1 MGRTA
6 FFVDGFNLF
15 HSFDSEPAY
24 HKYKWLNLAKLS
36 QCFIGSKDTLSDVF
50 YFTTYTTWDPRKLA
64 KHQNYVKALYLVGVK
79 AIFGEFRNIERI
91 CRICRKSYRTFEEKR
106 TDVNIAI
113 HLFQTAV
120 ADTWDKAIIISGD
133 SDLIPA
139 VEAVQKTFPSK
150 QVGIVIP
157 IRRRAEELKQVADF
171 YIKLKERHLE
181 TCQFD
186 DVIKIDHQQIL
197 KRPETWR

>member
-1 MGRTA
+1 MARTA
-6 FFVDGFNLF
+6 FFIDGFNLF
-15 HSFDSEPAY
+15 HSLDCKSAY

-36 QCFIGSKDTLSDVF
+36 QRFIGNKDAISDVF
-50 YFTTYTTWDPRKLA
+50 YFTTYTTWDSKKLV
-64 KHQNYVKALYLVGVK
+64 KHQNYVKVLQLAGVK
-79 AIFGEFRNIERI
+79 VVFGEFRNVDRS
-91 CRICRKSYRTFEEKR
+91 CRFCGKSYRTFEEKR

-113 HLFQTAV
+113 HLFKTAV
-120 ADTWDKAIIISGD
+120 ADIWDKAVIISGD

-139 VEAVQKTFPSK
+139 VEAVKKTFPNK

-157 IRRRAEELKQVADF
+157 IGRRAEELKQVADF

-186 DVIKIDHQQIL
+186 DIVKVDSQQEL
-197 KRPETWR
+197 KRPDTWR